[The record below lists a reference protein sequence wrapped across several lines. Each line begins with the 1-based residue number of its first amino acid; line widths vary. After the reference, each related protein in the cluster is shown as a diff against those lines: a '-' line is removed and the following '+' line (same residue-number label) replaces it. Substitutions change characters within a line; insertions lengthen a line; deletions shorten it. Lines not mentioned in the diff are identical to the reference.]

1 MCQGRTEDVSVDVPE
16 TSTERPADVPAPQS
30 RGRPVPG
37 LGTSCGRTVDV
48 SGTSTSQGCPR
59 DVSQGSETAAAKYW
73 GGACFGKAHQ
83 KEQGWHYAA
92 MLTSAAC

>member
-59 DVSQGSETAAAKYW
+59 KT
-73 GGACFGKAHQ
+73 HQ
-83 KEQGWHYAA
+83 QLIICNVQAD
-92 MLTSAAC
+92 

>member
-59 DVSQGSETAAAKYW
+59 DVSQGHNCTCTYLSIIACAK
-73 GGACFGKAHQ
+73 Q
-83 KEQGWHYAA
+83 
-92 MLTSAAC
+92 LS